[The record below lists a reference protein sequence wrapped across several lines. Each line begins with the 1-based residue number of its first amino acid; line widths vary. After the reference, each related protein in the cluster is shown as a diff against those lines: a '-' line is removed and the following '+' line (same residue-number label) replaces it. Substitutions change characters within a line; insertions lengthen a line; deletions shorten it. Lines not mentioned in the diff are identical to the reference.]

1 MLIVVYD
8 HKNNGL
14 DIRST
19 FIEYFYPKKKSET
32 LNFPKWHLLICIFM
46 VIIINCKYE
55 NCIL

>member
-8 HKNNGL
+8 HENNGL

-19 FIEYFYPKKKSET
+19 FIEYLYPKKKKKKSET

-46 VIIINCKYE
+46 MTIIN
-55 NCIL
+55 